1 MHKLQHFGNMKEI
14 LIDNNNSR
22 LEHMAEELESLKA
35 EVSEMKV
42 MVKDI
47 HTLLA
52 GNPIDKN
59 SGGLLSEFKDMKSEL
74 DEIKDQ
80 LRKYKSYFYALVTLF
95 GVGTLKIIVDFLTS
109 K

>member
-1 MHKLQHFGNMKEI
+1 M
-14 LIDNNNSR
+14 ID
-22 LEHMAEELESLKA
+22 LEQMAAELETIKGEMS
-35 EVSEMKV
+35 EVKT

-59 SGGLLSEFKDMKSEL
+59 SYGLLNEVRVMREEVD
-74 DEIKDQ
+74 DIRDQ
-80 LRKYKSYFYALVTLF
+80 LRKYKSYFYALVSLI
-95 GVGTLKIIVDFLTS
+95 GVGAFKIIIDILS

>member
-1 MHKLQHFGNMKEI
+1 MAAHENI
-14 LIDNNNSR
+14 R
-22 LEHMAEELESLKA
+22 LDAMAQELETIKG

-42 MVKDI
+42 MIKDI

-52 GNPIDKN
+52 GNPIDRD
-59 SGGLLSEFKDMKSEL
+59 SGGLLSDFKEMKSEL

-80 LRKYKSYFYALVTLF
+80 LRKYKAYFYALVTLF
-95 GVGTLKIIVDFLTS
+95 GVGALKVIVEFLTT

>member
-1 MHKLQHFGNMKEI
+1 MAAHENI
-14 LIDNNNSR
+14 R
-22 LEHMAEELESLKA
+22 LDAMAQELETIKG

-42 MVKDI
+42 MIKDI

-52 GNPIDKN
+52 GNPIDRD
-59 SGGLLSEFKDMKSEL
+59 SGGLLSDFKDMKSEL

-80 LRKYKSYFYALVTLF
+80 LRKYKAYFYALVTLF
-95 GVGTLKIIVDFLTS
+95 GVGALKVIVEFLTT

>member
-1 MHKLQHFGNMKEI
+1 M
-14 LIDNNNSR
+14 LIMATHESIR
-22 LEHMAEELESLKA
+22 LDAMAQELETIKG

-52 GNPIDKN
+52 GNPIDRD
-59 SGGLLSEFKDMKSEL
+59 SGGLLSDFKEMKLEL
-74 DEIKDQ
+74 DDIKDQ
-80 LRKYKSYFYALVTLF
+80 LKKYKAYFYALVTLI
-95 GVGTLKIIVDFLTS
+95 GIGALKVIVEFLTS

>member
-1 MHKLQHFGNMKEI
+1 
-14 LIDNNNSR
+14 
-22 LEHMAEELESLKA
+22 MAEELESLKA

-95 GVGTLKIIVDFLTS
+95 GVGTLKIIIDFLTS

>member
-1 MHKLQHFGNMKEI
+1 MSTTHENH
-14 LIDNNNSR
+14 R
-22 LEHMAEELESLKA
+22 LDSMAQELETIKG
-35 EVSEMKV
+35 EVSEMKT
-42 MVKDI
+42 MLKDI

-59 SGGLLSEFKDMKSEL
+59 SGGLLSDFKEMKTEL

-80 LRKYKSYFYALVTLF
+80 LRKYKAYFYALVTLI
-95 GVGTLKIIVDFLTS
+95 GIGALKVIIEFLTS

>member
-1 MHKLQHFGNMKEI
+1 MSTTHENQ
-14 LIDNNNSR
+14 R
-22 LEHMAEELESLKA
+22 LDSMAQELESIKG
-35 EVSEMKV
+35 EVFEMKT

-59 SGGLLSEFKDMKSEL
+59 SGGLLKDFKEMKSEL
-74 DEIKDQ
+74 DDIKDQ
-80 LRKYKSYFYALVTLF
+80 LRKYKAYFYALVSLI
-95 GVGTLKIIVDFLTS
+95 GIGALKVIIEFLTS

>member
-1 MHKLQHFGNMKEI
+1 MSTTHENQ
-14 LIDNNNSR
+14 R
-22 LEHMAEELESLKA
+22 LDSMAQELESIKG
-35 EVSEMKV
+35 EVSEMKT
-42 MVKDI
+42 MLKDI

-59 SGGLLSEFKDMKSEL
+59 SGGLLSDFKEMKNEL

-80 LRKYKSYFYALVTLF
+80 LRKYKAYFYALVTLI
-95 GVGTLKIIVDFLTS
+95 GIGALKVIIEFLTS

>member
-1 MHKLQHFGNMKEI
+1 MATQESI
-14 LIDNNNSR
+14 R
-22 LEHMAEELESLKA
+22 LDAMAQELETIKG

-52 GNPIDKN
+52 GNPIDRD
-59 SGGLLSEFKDMKSEL
+59 SGGLLSDFKDMKLEL

-80 LRKYKSYFYALVTLF
+80 LRKYKAYFYALVTLI
-95 GVGTLKIIVDFLTS
+95 GVGALKVIVEFLTT

>member
-1 MHKLQHFGNMKEI
+1 MATQENI
-14 LIDNNNSR
+14 R
-22 LEHMAEELESLKA
+22 LDAMAQELETIKG

-52 GNPIDKN
+52 GNPIDRD
-59 SGGLLSEFKDMKSEL
+59 SGGLLSDFKDMKSEL

-80 LRKYKSYFYALVTLF
+80 LRKYKAYFYALVTLI
-95 GVGTLKIIVDFLTS
+95 GVGALKVIVEFLTA

>member
-1 MHKLQHFGNMKEI
+1 MSTVENV
-14 LIDNNNSR
+14 R
-22 LEHMAEELESLKA
+22 LDAMAHELEGIKG
-35 EVSEMKV
+35 EVSEMKS

-59 SGGLLSEFKDMKSEL
+59 SGGLLADFKDMKEEL
-74 DEIKDQ
+74 DDIKDQ
-80 LRKYKSYFYALVTLF
+80 LKKYKAYFYAVVTLISI
-95 GVGTLKIIVDFLTS
+95 GALKWIFEIFSS